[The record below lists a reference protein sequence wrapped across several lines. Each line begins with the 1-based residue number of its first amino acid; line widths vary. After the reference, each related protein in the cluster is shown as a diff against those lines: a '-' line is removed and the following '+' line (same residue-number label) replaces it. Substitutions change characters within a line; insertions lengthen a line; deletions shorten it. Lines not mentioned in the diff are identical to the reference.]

1 MKLIY
6 IVLSVASAALVLS
19 APVDNSDQQLA
30 EKMARIMH
38 AAGIKVPKEQ
48 IVKNFLREL
57 EMFSYDSRAFQLKKL
72 FAFVRQSLAK
82 IPEDDLLGDGLVAV
96 FVSLAEFRHRL
107 EGKIG
112 TLEMTILD
120 RSVSLL
126 KLLYFRRQFI
136 AKYSSLNKHLKLGL
150 SEAEIYEM
158 VLGHVTQVFELGLAI
173 RYDPINEYN
182 DLIIALQNVED
193 QPVGAAGYEYLR
205 ALRELFFALEK
216 HGATPEDTAFLIKE
230 MQTLKSAV
238 FNYELV
244 EQYRKRLRERN
255 GNRFEQ

>member
-6 IVLSVASAALVLS
+6 IVLSVASAALVSPKVLS

-57 EMFSYDSRAFQLKKL
+57 EM
-72 FAFVRQSLAK
+72 
-82 IPEDDLLGDGLVAV
+82 
-96 FVSLAEFRHRL
+96 VSN
-107 EGKIG
+107 
-112 TLEMTILD
+112 
-120 RSVSLL
+120 S
-126 KLLYFRRQFI
+126 RRQFI